1 MYQAQNTH
9 ILYNTLPIWVE
20 LGFGLEAGGGGAKC
34 NGSYQVS
41 VKVLTVMFVYCR
53 ETQR

>member
-9 ILYNTLPIWVE
+9 ILYNILPIWVE
-20 LGFGLEAGGGGAKC
+20 LGFGGGGGGA
-34 NGSYQVS
+34 YQVS

>member
-9 ILYNTLPIWVE
+9 ILYNILPIWVE
-20 LGFGLEAGGGGAKC
+20 LGFGGGGGA
-34 NGSYQVS
+34 YQVS